1 MISAFNS
8 LRVHHH
14 SRFDISI
21 ASVSES
27 ALTEGEASPPRF
39 ERPEFWP
46 ERTRAIHCL
55 VFLTNMLRIKGSV
68 TTSRSTRPFAAPR
81 SSSRSSVVR
90 PVAFF
95 DKLGSIF
102 KPGQSPKQIKKVVRP
117 TIIPEPSFNLPISL
131 IGIGALEIG
140 LADAPIIGSFTAL
153 LGLFLTIQATRVR
166 FVFDDE
172 GLEVV
177 VGSTNPSQTE
187 NAFVGGQN
195 RWSYDSFVNW
205 EFWWPGFPCL
215 VYFKETQT
223 RPEGQIHFFPIIFE
237 GKELY
242 EVMVERCGSSKG
254 SSPAARKAAAQY
266 ELDTYQTP
274 DERDE

>member
-1 MISAFNS
+1 M
-8 LRVHHH
+8 LRV
-14 SRFDISI
+14 SGNKFL
-21 ASVSES
+21 SES
-27 ALTEGEASPPRF
+27 SRLQS
-39 ERPEFWP
+39 
-46 ERTRAIHCL
+46 RTAR
-55 VFLTNMLRIKGSV
+55 
-68 TTSRSTRPFAAPR
+68 SRSL
-81 SSSRSSVVR
+81 VVR

-95 DKLGSIF
+95 EKLFGGG
-102 KPGQSPKQIKKVVRP
+102 KPSKQQAAKRIVRP

-131 IGIGALEIG
+131 MVRLMSQPIPETFLTLSLHFIVQGIGALEIG
-140 LADAPIIGSFTAL
+140 LEAPAIGAFTTI
-153 LGLFLTIQATRVR
+153 LGAFLAFQATRVR

-177 VGSTNPSQTE
+177 VGASDPKQTD
-187 NAFVGGQN
+187 NAFVGGKN
-195 RWSYDSFVNW
+195 RWSYESFVNW

-242 EVMVERCGSSKG
+242 NVMLERCGPSKG
-254 SSPAARKAAAQY
+254 SSPSARAAAAQF

-274 DERDE
+274 DERDD